1 MTFYFSNIQKF
12 RWVVKRRIIITRSG
26 SADRTSLFVRP
37 NPVFPL
43 ERKNVATYKLAAIP
57 FWVQSTIYNLEVN
70 ELVISSQ
77 FLVCIF
83 SKCGVVV
90 VTILDLGA
98 YLGLGMLY
106 RFFGR
111 LRSDGNLN
119 TFIHYW
125 QAKHRRRPSV
135 VWLVRFG
142 SCKPCKDLNE
152 INKNVNFTKSVWR
165 SIFDD
170 FLEAQLTYDES
181 LYRFDRN
188 RS

>member
-83 SKCGVVV
+83 SKCGVVL

-111 LRSDGNLN
+111 LRSDGNFNFN
-119 TFIHYW
+119 TFISLMTGKTSPPPHCCLACSLRFL
-125 QAKHRRRPSV
+125 QTLQRP
-135 VWLVRFG
+135 
-142 SCKPCKDLNE
+142 
-152 INKNVNFTKSVWR
+152 
-165 SIFDD
+165 
-170 FLEAQLTYDES
+170 Q
-181 LYRFDRN
+181 RN
-188 RS
+188 Q

>member
-43 ERKNVATYKLAAIP
+43 ERKNVVTYKLAAIP

-83 SKCGVVV
+83 SKCGVVL

-111 LRSDGNLN
+111 LRSDGNFN
-119 TFIHYW
+119 TFISLLTGKTSPPS
-125 QAKHRRRPSV
+125 QCCLACSLRFLQTLQRP
-135 VWLVRFG
+135 
-142 SCKPCKDLNE
+142 
-152 INKNVNFTKSVWR
+152 
-165 SIFDD
+165 
-170 FLEAQLTYDES
+170 Q
-181 LYRFDRN
+181 RN
-188 RS
+188 R